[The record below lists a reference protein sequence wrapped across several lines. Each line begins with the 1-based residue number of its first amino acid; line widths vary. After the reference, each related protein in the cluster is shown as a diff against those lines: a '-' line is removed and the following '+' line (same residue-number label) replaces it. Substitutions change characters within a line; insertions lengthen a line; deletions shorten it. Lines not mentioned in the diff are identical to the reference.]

1 MITRST
7 VLLLPSVL
15 VSGCLGEDSWEEAV
29 AARLAWAHHQPWL
42 FLAAV
47 VLLLSPF
54 FLYSYQTSVRLNQQI
69 QEVCER
75 RTREQKSQ

>member
-7 VLLLPSVL
+7 VLLPSVL
-15 VSGCLGEDSWEEAV
+15 VSGCLGESWEEAV

-75 RTREQKSQ
+75 RTRERRCQ